1 MLYKASYQSP
11 LGEMSL
17 LSDETYLLGLWFNEQ
32 KYFGS
37 AYYLNLA
44 QKDES
49 SPITEAIEWLNQ
61 YFRGENPNSQKI
73 KIKPE
78 VTEFRKRVLKILSDI
93 PYGTLITYKEIS
105 NLLQI
110 NDEKKRNMS
119 QAVGGAVSHNPIS
132 IIIPCHRVVGSDGSL
147 TGYAGGL
154 DKKRALLALEQNS
167 LIK

>member
-37 AYYLNLA
+37 AYDLNLA

-49 SPITEAIEWLNQ
+49 LPITEAIEWLNQ

-73 KIKPE
+73 KLKPE

-93 PYGTLITYKEIS
+93 PYGTLITYKE
-105 NLLQI
+105 
-110 NDEKKRNMS
+110 MS
-119 QAVGGAVSHNPIS
+119 QAVGGAVGHNPIS